1 MKSIRI
7 DNEVYTY
14 LQKKAIAFEENP
26 NDALRRIFNLN
37 PVNTPQKPAPD
48 HINNSRK
55 PNKQPKTNLH
65 DLISSGVLSEGQKLI
80 FQHGTKSLPE
90 YTATISGKCLIW
102 KGNRYS
108 MSELAGKALETIGLD
123 GTSVRGPLFWFTED
137 GKSIKD
143 IWEQYLRNQ
152 SKDAGSRPLL

>member
-1 MKSIRI
+1 MKNIKI

-26 NDALRRIFNLN
+26 NAVLRRIFNLN
-37 PVNTPQKPAPD
+37 QVNTPQKPAPD
-48 HINNSRK
+48 NINNSRK

-65 DLISSGVLSEGQKLI
+65 DLIRSGVLAEGQKLI
-80 FQHGTKSLPE
+80 FQHGAKRLPE
-90 YTATISGKCLIW
+90 YTATISGKDLIW
-102 KGNRYS
+102 KGKHYS
-108 MSELAGKALETIGLD
+108 MSDLAGKALETIGLD

-152 SKDAGSRPLL
+152 SKDSGARPR